1 MLLLFWLGKTIWPG
15 SIPGDTG
22 SLGNVA
28 AWAVWQPEQC
38 SSLDNV
44 AACAV
49 LQPEQCVSL
58 GILTY
63 RDESKFPEQEIQYNA
78 VLKKYK

>member
-1 MLLLFWLGKTIWPG
+1 
-15 SIPGDTG
+15 
-22 SLGNVA
+22 
-28 AWAVWQPEQC
+28 
-38 SSLDNV
+38 V

-78 VLKKYK
+78 VLKNKSNFTHKNIL